1 MPTLQVRH
9 LPEHIYQK
17 IVERARAKRRS
28 IAQETVILLQ
38 KLSKLR
44 NAPVRS
50 AASLLTNFSRSLPC
64 KMISPTRFYW
74 FGRTGNNDCGA

>member
-17 IVERARAKRRS
+17 IVERAKAKRRS

-38 KLSKLR
+38 KALQMEERAKELR
-44 NAPVRS
+44 CQLICRLLQDPFTQDDIPDPV
-50 AASLLTNFSRSLPC
+50 LLVRED
-64 KMISPTRFYW
+64 RE
-74 FGRTGNNDCGA
+74 R